1 MYKGIVNYVRE
12 FDGKHIR
19 IVENE
24 DKQLTDAVAIYA
36 RVSSTENKS
45 NLEKQKERLVNYCAA
60 RGYKVIKVV
69 TEIGSGLNDKRPK
82 L

>member
-1 MYKGIVNYVRE
+1 MYKGKVNYVRE

-36 RVSSTENKS
+36 RVSST
-45 NLEKQKERLVNYCAA
+45 
-60 RGYKVIKVV
+60 
-69 TEIGSGLNDKRPK
+69 
-82 L
+82 